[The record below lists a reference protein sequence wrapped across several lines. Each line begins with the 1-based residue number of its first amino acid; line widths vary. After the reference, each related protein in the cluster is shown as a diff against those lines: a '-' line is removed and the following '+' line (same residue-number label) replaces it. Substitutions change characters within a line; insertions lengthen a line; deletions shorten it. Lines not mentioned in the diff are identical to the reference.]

1 MNPISEIQS
10 FIQSANLYLL
20 NKTETLPVHGLDLI
34 TILRGSM
41 ILECPTIC
49 CNPKDCLI
57 FAPGSAIN
65 VTSKDECLILKV
77 SLRPECIL
85 DTLLKESLLDIP
97 VHILSDSELMHP
109 VLVDYAKVSL
119 SGQAMNQYRL
129 SALTL
134 QLLDILTRDSYVMTS
149 TPALSKGKEG
159 SKQELLVERVT
170 TYLEENY
177 KDNPGLSK
185 TAAFFSITPQYL
197 SSLFQKYF
205 NQTFQNYLKEVQ
217 CRQGALYYR
226 YTDLELSKI
235 CEKVG
240 LTSHDSLKE
249 YIDLEGIE
257 RLNNSPLS
265 LSPFMK
271 PLSSE
276 SSLLYLRQIKS
287 GQTPP
292 KEKMV
297 RIYEVIE
304 TEVRK
309 GHQVPDFW
317 NRLIN
322 LGYAQDF
329 SNVKIFDQLK
339 NTQREIG
346 FTYGRI
352 CRLFDL
358 VSQYSI
364 SGKTIYEYN
373 QIFQILDNI
382 IENRM
387 LPFLELSNKLFR
399 IQLSAKENI
408 AKNLIGSTV
417 TYFDQLLEILPS
429 FMRAC
434 INRYGQES
442 VNSWR
447 FEISYTIYDFIELSE
462 IFPLPKYIRY
472 FKRLK
477 EIIKTYAPGCQ
488 VGGPG
493 FNQWN
498 NPPLLIKM
506 YEMMQAASAV
516 PDFLTAYIYP
526 LTSDGADASIS
537 PDEDLA
543 IKRIH
548 EISEI
553 GRSLSPACGLWITEF
568 NSNISSRNLLN
579 DSSFQSEFLAKNLS
593 QSLELDIEA
602 LGYYML
608 SDVPLRHS
616 DSMDMLFGGWG
627 LFTDSGIPKPSYHA
641 YRMFSMLGKNLLYAH
656 KKFLLTADSN
666 SCFRFLFFHY
676 EHINPAYT
684 GRNVQIEDFETDGA
698 LFISTDPDY
707 WKIRIPDAAEGTYL
721 VKEYVISDSRSNL
734 LFLWKQMNLLT
745 VSRPENISVLK
756 QNSAMLPKFTTLEV
770 DHSGQLNYPISLRR
784 REVKLVT
791 LDLHTTPTAILRRPT
806 DELVSKSPF

>member
-1 MNPISEIQS
+1 MNPIFEIQS

-20 NKTETLPVHGLDLI
+20 SKTEILPVHGLDLI
-34 TILRGSM
+34 TILRGTMTIKEPS
-41 ILECPTIC
+41 IC
-49 CNPKDCLI
+49 CSPKDCLI
-57 FAPGSAIN
+57 LGPGNLIN
-65 VTSKDECLILKV
+65 VTSTDECLFLKV

-85 DTLLKESLLDIP
+85 DTMFQESMLSRSAMLLSSSEQIQPILL
-97 VHILSDSELMHP
+97 
-109 VLVDYAKVSL
+109 DYAKECL
-119 SGQAMNQYRL
+119 SGQTLNQYRL

-134 QLLDILTRDSYVMTS
+134 QLLDLLTRDFSLLPDLPDIS
-149 TPALSKGKEG
+149 RQKEL

-170 TYLEENY
+170 AYLEEIY
-177 KDNPGLSK
+177 KENPGLSK

-205 NQTFQNYLKEVQ
+205 NQTFQNYLKGVQ

-226 YTDLELSKI
+226 YTDLELHEI

-240 LTSHDSLKE
+240 LTSLDALKE
-249 YIDLEGIE
+249 YINLEGIKKPVI
-257 RLNNSPLS
+257 SGS
-265 LSPFMK
+265 SSSFMK
-271 PLSSE
+271 PLSPE
-276 SSLLYLRQIKS
+276 SSLLTFRQLKS
-287 GQTPP
+287 GQTLPL
-292 KEKMV
+292 EKPV
-297 RIYEVIE
+297 RAYEVIE
-304 TEVRK
+304 TTVLKSRELP
-309 GHQVPDFW
+309 GFW

-339 NTQREIG
+339 ETQREIG
-346 FTYGRI
+346 FSYGRI

-364 SGKTIYEYN
+364 SGKSIYDYN
-373 QIFQILDNI
+373 QIFQILDI
-382 IENRM
+382 MIENQM

-399 IQLSAKENI
+399 IHLSAKENI
-408 AKNLIGSTV
+408 AKNLVGSTV
-417 TYFDQLLEILPS
+417 SYFDQLLEILPD
-429 FMRAC
+429 FLRAC

-477 EIIKTYAPGCQ
+477 EIIKTYAPKCQ

-498 NPPLLIKM
+498 NPSLLTKI
-506 YEMMQAASAV
+506 YEMMQAALAA

-526 LTSDGADASIS
+526 TTSDGGDASIS
-537 PDEDLA
+537 SDEDLA
-543 IKRIH
+543 IKRIK
-548 EISEI
+548 EITEI
-553 GRSLSPACGLWITEF
+553 TKSLNPDYGLWITEF

-593 QSLELDIEA
+593 QSCGLDIEA

-608 SDVPLRHS
+608 FDVPLRHS

-627 LFTDSGIPKPSYHA
+627 LFTDSGIPKPSYHT
-641 YRMFSMLGKNLLYAH
+641 YHMFSMLGKNLLYAH
-656 KKFLLTADSN
+656 NNFLITADSN
-666 SCFRFLFFHY
+666 SCFHFLFFHY
-676 EHINPAYT
+676 EHINPAFT
-684 GRNVQIEDFETDGA
+684 GRNVQIEDFEKDGA
-698 LFISTDPDY
+698 FFIVKNPDH
-707 WKIRIPDAAEGTYL
+707 WEIRVNDAAEGTYL

-734 LFLWKQMNLLT
+734 LFIWKQINLIT

-756 QNSAMLPKFTTLEV
+756 QNSSMLPKLKTLEV
-770 DHSGQLNYPISLRR
+770 DHSGQLRYQISLRR

-791 LDLHTTPTAILRRPT
+791 IDLHTAPASIRRRPP
-806 DELVSKSPF
+806 DELVPKSSY